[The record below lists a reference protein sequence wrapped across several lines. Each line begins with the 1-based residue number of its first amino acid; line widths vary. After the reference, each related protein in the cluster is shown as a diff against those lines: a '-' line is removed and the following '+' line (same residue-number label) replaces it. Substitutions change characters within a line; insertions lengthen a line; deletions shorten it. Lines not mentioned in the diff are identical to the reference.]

1 MSWRSLFQP
10 ATEKEDPMRFGRRD
24 DDGRASEVVPA
35 SRSAVEVAPQP
46 VIPSKRLQRVAEHF
60 HTQAELLA
68 TMRQEFESEM
78 EPLHELLVHQA
89 QTMQRMLANLEERL
103 RPLNEYADG
112 EEANLDALEH
122 RMNESGSDHVAR
134 SFAEYLADQR
144 ARIAGTRQQID
155 QQRLPFLQ
163 YGEEQRDTVE
173 VALSRFD
180 ADMEALEQNLAEQRK
195 VMLRMLDSMRSET
208 FTAVKEFL
216 MSRQEALNAL
226 ASSGSTDPSEIGR
239 SVQQLRR
246 ALEPMADSPQVRPV
260 LERVDQA
267 DRRLVS
273 AAPASTRPR
282 MVPPVDTPPLRDLS
296 PDDNDGDEATA

>member
-1 MSWRSLFQP
+1 
-10 ATEKEDPMRFGRRD
+10 MRFGRRD

-89 QTMQRMLANLEERL
+89 QTMQRMLSNLEERL

-155 QQRLPFLQ
+155 QQRMPFLQ

-180 ADMEALEQNLAEQRK
+180 ADMDALEQNLAEQRK

-208 FTAVKEFL
+208 FNAVKEFL
-216 MSRQEALNAL
+216 ASRQEALAAL
-226 ASSGSTDPSEIGR
+226 ASSGSTDPTEIGR

-273 AAPASTRPR
+273 AAPTAARPR
-282 MVPPVDTPPLRDLS
+282 VVPPVDAPPVRDLS
-296 PDDNDGDEATA
+296 PDDEATA

>member
-1 MSWRSLFQP
+1 
-10 ATEKEDPMRFGRRD
+10 MRFGSRKD
-24 DDGRASEVVPA
+24 DDGRAQEVVPA
-35 SRSAVEVAPQP
+35 SRSAVEVAQQP
-46 VIPSKRLQRVAEHF
+46 VMPSKRLQRIAEHF

-78 EPLHELLVHQA
+78 EPLHELLVRQA
-89 QTMQRMLANLEERL
+89 GTMQRLLTNLEERL

-112 EEANLDALEH
+112 EEANLDALER

-144 ARIAGTRQQID
+144 GRIAATREQID
-155 QQRLPFLQ
+155 QQRMPFLQ

-173 VALSRFD
+173 VAISRFD
-180 ADMEALEQNLAEQRK
+180 ADMDALETNLAEQRK

-216 MSRQEALNAL
+216 VSRQEALAAL
-226 ASSGSTDPSEIGR
+226 AGAGSTDPAEIGR

-246 ALEPMADSPQVRPV
+246 ALEPVAETPQVRPV

-267 DRRLVS
+267 DRRLVA
-273 AAPASTRPR
+273 AAPATPRPR
-282 MVPPVDTPPLRDLS
+282 MVPGTPPPRELAG
-296 PDDNDGDEATA
+296 DDATGEATA